1 MPNDRREYNR
11 RASLTADYAFGSLN
25 ETLFASLAHARSVL
39 QGWMDDY
46 NTVRPYSRLGNV
58 PPAIYRTSPEGNN

>member
-1 MPNDRREYNR
+1 MPERD
-11 RASLTADYAFGSLN
+11 LVCL
-25 ETLFASLAHARSVL
+25 ARSVL

-46 NTVRPYSRLGNV
+46 NTVRPHSLLGNV